1 MIMINNEEKLY
12 LINLKL
18 DFWKDLLLKSNQAIP
33 VLNDLGN
40 QLKVDSNLQDISR
53 YTEIIY
59 LLEEEKEALTNQG

>member
-1 MIMINNEEKLY
+1 MINNEEKLY

-18 DFWKDLLLKSNQAIP
+18 DFWKELLLKSNQAIP

>member
-18 DFWKDLLLKSNQAIP
+18 DFWKELLLKSNQAIP

>member
-1 MIMINNEEKLY
+1 MINNEEKLY

-53 YTEIIY
+53 YTEIIA
-59 LLEEEKEALTNQG
+59 LLEAEKETLTNQG